1 MKWVFL
7 SPPTNV
13 EFEMNS
19 LDRCCPNSCGYV
31 NNQEAGERTKT
42 QQNAYWAQKNG
53 GCGT

>member
-19 LDRCCPNSCGYV
+19 LTECPNNSS
-31 NNQEAGERTKT
+31 EL
-42 QQNAYWAQKNG
+42 
-53 GCGT
+53 